1 MNCGCV
7 ALMQRGA
14 PLPCH
19 WLGYHGEM
27 GDRVQ
32 GLLCHSSCLQSV
44 VCVGM
49 CVCVCVCVVP
59 RGVDH
64 HIIRSC
70 QYTCKWKVKLVINI
84 YCHIYFLHCNV

>member
-19 WLGYHGEM
+19 WFGYHGEM

-44 VCVGM
+44 VCVCVCVCVYV
-49 CVCVCVCVVP
+49 CVCVCVCVCVLCQ
-59 RGVDH
+59 GVWIITLYDH
-64 HIIRSC
+64 A
-70 QYTCKWKVKLVINI
+70 NI
-84 YCHIYFLHCNV
+84 HVSGK